1 MLDRRRSEAG
11 PAWPASRRRPLAAA
25 VVAAVLWALW
35 TASPAVALW
44 GDPHDPPGETTTTT
58 TTTTTTAPST
68 TTTTRPP
75 TTAPPPSTAPETTAP
90 PPPVE
95 EEEEEPPPVVDEPV
109 EDEVEEAEVVEVAAE
124 PVGELTFTTVHNL
137 LVPGNGIDENAQ
149 ATTTTTAQLASGG
162 ADDESRTI
170 WMIIVA
176 LAVVG
181 VLVAV
186 LTWRYWLLTRPNLDL
201 DDEDGDD
208 EPDQG
213 EPPRGRR
220 RSAGP
225 ADPYRDPVGPPTA
238 AARSGPGEDAPRRRR
253 GGGRERDPFWDEPP
267 DPEVHDA
274 TVAFGAPPGPG
285 AGGGAPD
292 PGRRPRDRGG
302 ERMPPTTPGGRLP
315 RRDEDPRVRGRGDR
329 RPGAEGPPPRQRPGR
344 LPGDPGVRP
353 GADGPGRSV
362 RPQPDRGPARPAAPR
377 PPRGPARDHPDL
389 DWDDPRWR

>member
-35 TASPAVALW
+35 TASPAVARW
-44 GDPHDPPGETTTTT
+44 GDPPDPPWETTTTT
-58 TTTTTTAPST
+58 TTSTTTTTTAPST

-170 WMIIVA
+170 WMISVA
-176 LAVVG
+176 RAVVG
-181 VLVAV
+181 GLVGV
-186 LTWRYWLLTRPNLDL
+186 RTWRYWLLTRPNLDL
-201 DDEDGDD
+201 DDEDGGD
-208 EPDQG
+208 EPPGQD

-225 ADPYRDPVGPPTA
+225 ADPYGAPAGPPTA
-238 AARSGPGEDAPRRRR
+238 TARSGPGEDAPRRRR

-267 DPEVHDA
+267 DPEVPDA

-315 RRDEDPRVRGRGDR
+315 R
-329 RPGAEGPPPRQRPGR
+329 
-344 LPGDPGVRP
+344 
-353 GADGPGRSV
+353 
-362 RPQPDRGPARPAAPR
+362 
-377 PPRGPARDHPDL
+377 
-389 DWDDPRWR
+389 

>member
-35 TASPAVALW
+35 TASPAVARW
-44 GDPHDPPGETTTTT
+44 GDPPDPPWETTTTT
-58 TTTTTTAPST
+58 TTSTTTTTTAPST

-95 EEEEEPPPVVDEPV
+95 EEEEPPPVVDEPV

-124 PVGELTFTTVHNL
+124 PVGEITFTTIHNL

-149 ATTTTTAQLASGG
+149 ATTTTTAQLASGS

-186 LTWRYWLLTRPNLDL
+186 LTWRYWLLTRPDLDL
-201 DDEDGDD
+201 DDEEGD
-208 EPDQG
+208 EVPAT
-213 EPPRGRR
+213 EAPPRGRR
-220 RSAGP
+220 RSPAGP
-225 ADPYRDPVGPPTA
+225 TDRRA
-238 AARSGPGEDAPRRRR
+238 AAPPAGAARPGPGDDGPRHRR
-253 GGGRERDPFWDEPP
+253 GAGRERDPFWDGPP
-267 DPEVHDA
+267 DPGAADA
-274 TVAFGAPPGPG
+274 TAAFGAPP
-285 AGGGAPD
+285 AHGGGPD
-292 PGRRPRDRGG
+292 PARRPRGGDRI
-302 ERMPPTTPGGRLP
+302 PPTPGGRLP

-329 RPGAEGPPPRQRPGR
+329 RGDGLPPRPRGR
-344 LPGDPGVRP
+344 MPGDPGAPGARP
-353 GADGPGRSV
+353 GADGQDRGR
-362 RPQPDRGPARPAAPR
+362 RPQPDRRPARPTAPR
-377 PPRGPARDHPDL
+377 RPRGPARDHPDL